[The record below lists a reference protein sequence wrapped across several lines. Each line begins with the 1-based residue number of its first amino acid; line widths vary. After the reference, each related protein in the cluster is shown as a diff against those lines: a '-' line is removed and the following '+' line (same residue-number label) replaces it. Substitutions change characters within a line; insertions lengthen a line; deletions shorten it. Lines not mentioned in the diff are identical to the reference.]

1 MSTKKKAGWI
11 LLDVLFI
18 AAGLLI
24 SVGFYFSLSVSAV
37 RVSQMLRTLPLL
49 IVLTLAALRL
59 SGIYKTL
66 LRYAGADTFLQIA
79 VATLAGTGLTYLIS
93 LIISLIFRA
102 YEDQIGSRILLMPRP
117 VYFIQWVITLALIAG
132 SRFLI
137 RYRSAG
143 LRKKGEEEKRIL
155 VIGAGYAGA
164 TVIRDI

>member
-93 LIISLIFRA
+93 LIISLIFRTMFRTSPT
-102 YEDQIGSRILLMPRP
+102 YP
-117 VYFIQWVITLALIAG
+117 
-132 SRFLI
+132 
-137 RYRSAG
+137 
-143 LRKKGEEEKRIL
+143 
-155 VIGAGYAGA
+155 
-164 TVIRDI
+164 